1 MADFTP
7 EEFEEGKYTEYF
19 PQLQTAYKRA
29 FNDLNGRYDSTL
41 VHSLDQ
47 QVLNESEP
55 HYEGDGEFSV
65 ELPDEPIERLEG
77 VVETEKA
84 GEVLDRYVEGIE
96 HQLRVVFDFEDEGED
111 GGQPKA

>member
-7 EEFEEGKYTEYF
+7 DEFEEGKYTEYF

-29 FNDLNGRYDSTL
+29 FNDLNERYDSTL

-65 ELPDEPIERLEG
+65 ELPADPVERLDG
-77 VVETEKA
+77 VVEREKA
-84 GEVLDRYVEGIE
+84 ETVLERYVEAIE
-96 HQLRVVFDFEDEGED
+96 HQLRVVFEFEGED

>member
-7 EEFEEGKYTEYF
+7 EEFEEKKYTDYF

-29 FNDLNGRYDSTL
+29 FNDLNAEYDSTL
-41 VHSLDQ
+41 VHALDQ

-65 ELPDEPIERLEG
+65 DLPENPITRLED
-77 VVETEKA
+77 VVASEERA
-84 GEVLDRYVEGIE
+84 SELLDLYVDGIK
-96 HQLRVVFDFEDEGED
+96 HQLRVVFDFEAE
-111 GGQPKA
+111 

>member
-7 EEFEEGKYTEYF
+7 EEFEEGKYTDYF

-29 FNDLNGRYDSTL
+29 FNELNAEYDSSL

-65 ELPDEPIERLEG
+65 ELPDDPMDRLEG

-84 GEVLDRYVEGIE
+84 RELLDLYVAGIE
-96 HQLRVVFDFEDEGED
+96 HQLRVVFDFADEDD
-111 GGQPKA
+111 GQPKA

>member
-7 EEFEEGKYTEYF
+7 DEFEEGKYTEYF
-19 PQLQTAYKRA
+19 AQLQTAYKRA
-29 FNDLNGRYDSTL
+29 FNDLNERYDSTL

-65 ELPDEPIERLEG
+65 ELPANPIERLDG
-77 VVETEKA
+77 VVEPEKA
-84 GEVLDRYVEGIE
+84 EAVLERYVEGIE
-96 HQLRVVFDFEDEGED
+96 HQLRVAFDFEGED